1 MAVATDEI
9 EDLWKASL
17 ALGLAYGSMFG
28 LFPTITFEWFGMRK
42 LWLPD
47 FRFSSQLIAVRHL
60 KLISLRTGVSFPS
73 HL

>member
-1 MAVATDEI
+1 MAVTTDEI

-42 LWLPD
+42 LWFG
-47 FRFSSQLIAVRHL
+47 FRFSSQLIALRHL